1 MYHRMLGT
9 LADIRLETR
18 DKSSESPN
26 ISAPHDFRPIQQE
39 LFDQINPAAFVIL
52 QLIKRPWPIDCA
64 RSDRWPHVVRQALLF
79 SRLAPYN
86 LKTFEETGSFGTGLK
101 SSVPRTCPIPK
112 LSPRALRS
120 LNCREDIANQYEN
133 KLTSRQFSSFA
144 VLNLVY
150 GSSER
155 VLIAT
160 DALKIA
166 KVVISQ
172 LVELIH
178 ILSDQDSQLARR
190 RPWSCTAL
198 LLGNKQV
205 ALIRLIRISFVFCFT
220 IQHNHLFFLS
230 FFKEFV
236 IVEIVFKEVVVALQR
251 LASLF
256 MLVVA
261 GLGIGVCLLV
271 VTLGSR
277 KMLAS
282 RATFVLEWLSPGIG
296 AFRLVARSLSLL
308 VDLRTVSIE
317 GRNLVR
323 IMSDE
328 QLEDR
333 PLGIMT
339 SCNGPISAQGVKFK
353 RENGTC
359 LPPLPLAT
367 G

>member
-1 MYHRMLGT
+1 
-9 LADIRLETR
+9 
-18 DKSSESPN
+18 
-26 ISAPHDFRPIQQE
+26 
-39 LFDQINPAAFVIL
+39 
-52 QLIKRPWPIDCA
+52 
-64 RSDRWPHVVRQALLF
+64 
-79 SRLAPYN
+79 
-86 LKTFEETGSFGTGLK
+86 
-101 SSVPRTCPIPK
+101 
-112 LSPRALRS
+112 
-120 LNCREDIANQYEN
+120 
-133 KLTSRQFSSFA
+133 
-144 VLNLVY
+144 
-150 GSSER
+150 
-155 VLIAT
+155 
-160 DALKIA
+160 
-166 KVVISQ
+166 
-172 LVELIH
+172 
-178 ILSDQDSQLARR
+178 
-190 RPWSCTAL
+190 
-198 LLGNKQV
+198 
-205 ALIRLIRISFVFCFT
+205 
-220 IQHNHLFFLS
+220 
-230 FFKEFV
+230 
-236 IVEIVFKEVVVALQR
+236 VVALQR